1 MYNHLDTIP
10 ACDGRRDGQTDRNLA
25 TA

>member
-10 ACDGRRDGQTDRNLA
+10 ACDGRRDGRTDRNLA